1 MDAQESSHQKDLY
14 RLVHFGRALGRPDGS
29 PFCVKAEA
37 YLRLQ
42 GVSYET
48 VRGLPMKGPRGQLPV
63 MFHRQEVVAG
73 SQEIVEYLRARNGRV
88 DGWLDPAQETS
99 AYHLARSVEEHLYFL
114 LLYQRWL
121 IPENFK
127 VVEQVFFQDLHPV
140 MRFLVS
146 RYARS
151 GARKRTIAQGLGRYS
166 PPEIDRMTY
175 RGVEMLSRSLGSK
188 PFFMGDLP
196 CWVDCSMFGFIT
208 NLLIPEF
215 RRGAGH
221 WIRDFQN
228 LVDYEVRFAEAVFP
242 DFLEG
247 LKA

>member
-1 MDAQESSHQKDLY
+1 MDCEDSSHDRDLY

-37 YLRLQ
+37 YLRLH

-63 MFHRQEVVAG
+63 MYHGGEVVAG
-73 SQEIVEYLRARNGRV
+73 SQEIVDYLRAQSDHV

-99 AYHLARSVEEHLYFL
+99 AYHLVKSVEEHLYFL

-121 IPENFK
+121 IPENFR
-127 VVEQVFFQDLHPV
+127 VVQQVFFHDLHPLL
-140 MRFLVS
+140 RFLVS
-146 RYARS
+146 RFARRS
-151 GARKRTIAQGLGRYS
+151 ARQRTIAQGLGRYS
-166 PPEIDRMTY
+166 AAEIDRMTY
-175 RGVEMLSRSLGSK
+175 LGLEMLSRSLGSK
-188 PFFMGDLP
+188 PFFMGDMP

-208 NLLIPEF
+208 NLMIPEF
-215 RRGAGH
+215 TKGAAR
-221 WIRDFQN
+221 WVRDFQN
-228 LVDYEVRFAEAVFP
+228 LVDYELRFAQAVFP

-247 LKA
+247 IKR